1 MSGTTEQ
8 NTPLVL
14 EYDST
19 DDYRATGDGLT
30 DWYAGAD
37 GTTYGLTDDEQV
49 LDADGMQ
56 LTSESEARRVRAAI
70 GECVRRQGRWL
81 ARLLYAQSHGAGN
94 NPQDLS
100 GEEAHEHWTATA
112 GTHGDWVTGN
122 TLRRVHRPSFEAA
135 WNTLAM
141 DGRRRA
147 FEARS

>member
-1 MSGTTEQ
+1 MSDTTEHA
-8 NTPLVL
+8 PLVL
-14 EYDST
+14 EYAGA
-19 DDYRATGDGLT
+19 DDYRATGGRLI
-30 DWYAGAD
+30 DWYTSAD
-37 GTTYGLTDDEQV
+37 GSTYGMDDEEQLV
-49 LDADGMQ
+49 DAEGYR

-81 ARLLYAQSHGAGN
+81 ARTLYAQSHGAGN

-100 GEEAHEHWTATA
+100 GEEAHKHWTAA
-112 GTHGDWVTGN
+112 AATHGDWVTGN

-135 WNTLAM
+135 WNTLTM